1 MGYYNS
7 DGNHGNYGMNAQISN
22 KPKEPKK
29 DMVEMDG
36 EVLEVLPNGICK
48 VKMENEV
55 EVVAYLKGVFKEK
68 KIKVYPQDKVR
79 VEFSIYSLDKGRI
92 IKKYNTGTRAP
103 TFKKSTSSRKIRN
116 RRH

>member
-7 DGNHGNYGMNAQISN
+7 DGNHGNYGMNAQSQM
-22 KPKEPKK
+22 KQKQPKK

-48 VKMENEV
+48 VKMDNGV
-55 EVVAYLKGVFKEK
+55 EVIAYLKGVFKEK
-68 KIKVYPQDKVR
+68 KIKIYPQDRVK

-92 IKKYNTGTRAP
+92 IQKYKKEGSNTQN
-103 TFKKSTSSRKIRN
+103 FKSNSSRKIRN